1 VVHHN
6 VSAERGTLRYMLARS
21 WAEGISKAQVSRVV
35 GHKRALG
42 PERRY
47 VRQILPRAVFAG
59 VRGWLGGEDRA
70 GLGRAATI
78 IAVLAATAT
87 GYVRGRRLPA
97 APVALKPDPVSAEEP
112 WREVQ

>member
-1 VVHHN
+1 VHHH
-6 VSAERGTLRYMLARS
+6 VPAGRGTLRYMLARA
-21 WAEGISKAQVSRVV
+21 WGEGLSKAQVSRVV

-59 VRGWLGGEDRA
+59 IRGWIGGGDRA

-78 IAVLAATAT
+78 VAVLAATAT
-87 GYVRGRRLPA
+87 GYVRGRRLPSA
-97 APVALKPDPVSAEEP
+97 ASPLKAAAVSAEEP